1 MKPLRVTEDILPITK
16 FEERASEIVE
26 GVRARGRPMVITQRG
41 EPAAVLISPEEFD
54 RLTYEA
60 HVVAAIEDGLADA
73 DAGRVVDD
81 QELDGILAAR
91 IGDLAG

>member
-1 MKPLRVTEDILPITK
+1 MRPIRVAEDILPL
-16 FEERASEIVE
+16 SELEGHVSEVVE
-26 GVRARGRPMVITQRG
+26 GLRARGRPTVITQG
-41 EPAAVLISPEEFD
+41 GKAAAVLISPEEFD

-60 HVVAAIEDGLADA
+60 HVVAAIEQGLADA

-81 QELDGILAAR
+81 EELDAVLAAR